1 MVSHASTSC
10 DKINRYCSSSGGNGH
25 DCVGHGLMVSYR
37 YDAKHIED
45 RHEHYIADHTVAL
58 SEALLNEAK
67 QIRP

>member
-1 MVSHASTSC
+1 DAVMPAANPSKRSESE
-10 DKINRYCSSSGGNGH
+10 SF
-25 DCVGHGLMVSYR
+25 GLMVSYR

>member
-1 MVSHASTSC
+1 
-10 DKINRYCSSSGGNGH
+10 
-25 DCVGHGLMVSYR
+25 MVSYR